1 MPIFAAVFF
10 HWYFGRFEEEEFV
23 QRFGS
28 LYLNLKPDKKSA
40 LHHTVLYF
48 VRRLLFALSIVLLD
62 TAPYLQFVLFTL
74 SSLCLLCFQLSVKPM
89 DDGISQALEIF
100 NEFTI
105 LSVGVFTFPY
115 SCDYFDESSSE
126 GNQVAGWVLSGLV
139 LLNVAVNQ
147 IAMVATVVWKL
158 IQFVRRKLCRG
169 QVQKGVDTDIVTQDD
184 NKFMKTGLIGVI
196 QHEIP
201 SRALPLDISEKQVKK
216 QLRDVD
222 FDNALM
228 RRPDL
233 APQRKIYGVKQ
244 RLGVIP
250 QQLLLK
256 VQRLES
262 MRKFQVEEI
271 EEQVYSYGQEESSQ
285 KQQSEEIN
293 ESSREREELGMYEGD
308 PITRGGQSPPPRQ
321 NIWA

>member
-1 MPIFAAVFF
+1 
-10 HWYFGRFEEEEFV
+10 
-23 QRFGS
+23 
-28 LYLNLKPDKKSA
+28 
-40 LHHTVLYF
+40 
-48 VRRLLFALSIVLLD
+48 
-62 TAPYLQFVLFTL
+62 
-74 SSLCLLCFQLSVKPM
+74 M
-89 DDGISQALEIF
+89 DDSISQALEIF

-105 LSVGVFTFPY
+105 LSVAAFTFPY

-147 IAMVATVVWKL
+147 IAMVATVVGKL

-169 QVQKGVDTDIVTQDD
+169 QVQKGITTEGNVDVVTQDD

-201 SRALPLDISEKQVKK
+201 SRPLPLDISEKQVKK
-216 QLRDVD
+216 QLRDID
-222 FDNALM
+222 FDNAIM

-233 APQRKIYGVKQ
+233 PPQREIYGVKQ

-256 VQRLES
+256 VQRLEA
-262 MRKFQVEEI
+262 MRKFQVEEV
-271 EEQVYSYGQEESSQ
+271 EEQDYSYGKEESSQ
-285 KQQSEEIN
+285 KYESEEIN
-293 ESSREREELGMYEGD
+293 ESSGEREELGMYEGD